1 MAYNIH
7 SLFYRCWNF
16 LWLHQIFMCWNRCA
30 KIQFA
35 QIKWVEP
42 DFLLRF
48 PNSTPFSFSQS
59 LNEILVW
66 IDLKVHI
73 NAVKWKISFSIAVF
87 MHANLVSYNTLH
99 SVQSNASSSF
109 WSDLSFKQ
117 LRFGRF
123 DSYTNPFHFFS
134 VQKHTLVCFDFF
146 RKSMLTWHCFI
157 LT

>member
-1 MAYNIH
+1 
-7 SLFYRCWNF
+7 
-16 LWLHQIFMCWNRCA
+16 
-30 KIQFA
+30 
-35 QIKWVEP
+35 
-42 DFLLRF
+42 
-48 PNSTPFSFSQS
+48 
-59 LNEILVW
+59 
-66 IDLKVHI
+66 
-73 NAVKWKISFSIAVF
+73 

-146 RKSMLTWHCFI
+146 QKINAHLALLYTYLSWYVGTRLPTFSFPFLTNKCNQFPVSNRILQMPFDNLPKKVATESEKKSEQTLCNDEHQVLVTNSSASVAAPRF
-157 LT
+157 